1 MEELVF
7 DGRSPLCSSPK
18 RPTAKPVV
26 CAPYSCSFLGFT
38 QVICLHSNSS
48 RQIFLGK
55 KRLYL
60 MYKNFSYR
68 KPAVKDVSL
77 ALPLG
82 AAAWHPPRGT
92 ICKPTLPAAVHQ
104 PPSWFWHFHLG
115 AEHAGVVVPVK
126 NIHLLPCACRDIC
139 LFGDE
144 INLWPKHREIPS
156 PAPPQQYSLWIFMI
170 FDWFGASIS
179 PR

>member
-1 MEELVF
+1 MEGHLCVAAPNGQRQSPWYVLHIPAVF
-7 DGRSPLCSSPK
+7 SALRRLSAFIPILP
-18 RPTAKPVV
+18 
-26 CAPYSCSFLGFT
+26 
-38 QVICLHSNSS
+38 
-48 RQIFLGK
+48 RQIFFGK